1 MSIFASF
8 HQLNSSW
15 RFYVRHVDADLGIW
29 PFGCANLDSGDVLQD
44 AGGVARAKLFME
56 SLNNMNVQNISLAIT
71 IKHRY
76 PET

>member
-1 MSIFASF
+1 MLGSASI
-8 HQLNSSW
+8 
-15 RFYVRHVDADLGIW
+15 GTW
-29 PFGCANLDSGDVLQD
+29 PFGCAKLDWGDVLQD

-76 PET
+76 PKP